1 MRSET
6 DERPPE
12 VQLAVLHEVRAHQFV
27 TEASSTGFPP
37 GIWPRVF
44 TVTPSIGNGREFVQ
58 VSRSRCAYTYNQV
71 MGCVTIQVIN
81 D

>member
-6 DERPPE
+6 NERPPE
-12 VQLAVLHEVRAHQFV
+12 VQRAVLHEARAHQFV
-27 TEASSTGFPP
+27 TEASSAGFPP

-44 TVTPSIGNGREFVQ
+44 TVTPSIGNGKEFTQ
-58 VSRSRCAYTYNQV
+58 ISRSQDEHVYKQV
-71 MGCVTIQVIN
+71 LGCVTIRVFN